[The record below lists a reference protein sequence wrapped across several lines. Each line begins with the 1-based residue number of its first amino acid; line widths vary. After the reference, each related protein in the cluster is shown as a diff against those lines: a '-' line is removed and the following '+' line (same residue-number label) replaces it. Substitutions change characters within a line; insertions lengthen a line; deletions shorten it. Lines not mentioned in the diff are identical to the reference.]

1 MGPDSGSCCATG
13 RQKDQWCFASRCS
26 ARRWS
31 PCQWSDRKG
40 AGFQDG
46 AARRVRLIA
55 DRCSVGELC
64 AATWQRSTGFSS
76 RLPLGLCWQWVSL
89 EFTLPL
95 NESSPHP
102 LDQWEL
108 MDWISGG
115 GGPLFCFLV
124 CLFCICCCARCFI
137 YSASLLLCGCACMRG
152 CAALLR
158 EVTGLEMTVLPLPK
172 DRPRFHGTSDF
183 HQKLPSTAKAQGRV
197 DESIHNRWV
206 TIKSSAV
213 KNQTPPRSQ
222 RESGSKANEKIQSG
236 ANDGNNIAESSPSSV
251 HFTHYW
257 SAARR

>member
-102 LDQWEL
+102 PDQWEL

-115 GGPLFCFLV
+115 GGPLFC
-124 CLFCICCCARCFI
+124 LFVLHMLLR
-137 YSASLLLCGCACMRG
+137 SLFYLLCFTAAVWVCMHARLRSLAAWSDG
-152 CAALLR
+152 VGSDCAA
-158 EVTGLEMTVLPLPK
+158 
-172 DRPRFHGTSDF
+172 TS
-183 HQKLPSTAKAQGRV
+183 
-197 DESIHNRWV
+197 
-206 TIKSSAV
+206 
-213 KNQTPPRSQ
+213 
-222 RESGSKANEKIQSG
+222 
-236 ANDGNNIAESSPSSV
+236 
-251 HFTHYW
+251 
-257 SAARR
+257 